1 MNKIFLY
8 SRGARHGLTL
18 SGKLSRIEAQENQ
31 LLAQNLLNSETATN
45 IFQNWV
51 QVKKKR
57 KNRNKTSLPET
68 NSIDVTETDNTN
80 KCSTSSPDSDTLN
93 GLIDEHDYQ
102 IKKSR
107 KKKKQQ
113 RARDEELAKSIS
125 QLSANESTLKPVTPD
140 LKNVQSKS
148 KAIKKAKRNS
158 KKQRKKN
165 CTMET
170 DGDNTTDDGFNR
182 KKRQTKSE
190 SNAFRNDSKLSDC
203 SSSECDEKEIQED
216 PLVRQIA
223 DVMKRY
229 PSKRFKVIA
238 EELTPFQKK
247 HLRKSGLRIE
257 LKSIKKRDKKKRNK
271 ERAQLDKIS
280 QKIEKAMVFNS

>member
-1 MNKIFLY
+1 MNP
-8 SRGARHGLTL
+8 
-18 SGKLSRIEAQENQ
+18 
-31 LLAQNLLNSETATN
+31 ETATN

-57 KNRNKTSLPET
+57 KNRNKTNSL
-68 NSIDVTETDNTN
+68 DVTESNITT

-102 IKKSR
+102 IKSKSR

-113 RARDEELAKSIS
+113 RERDEELAKSIS
-125 QLSANESTLKPVTPD
+125 QLSASESNLKPETSTSDKCFQAD
-140 LKNVQSKS
+140 LKTVQSKS
-148 KAIKKAKRNS
+148 KAIKKVKHNS
-158 KKQRKKN
+158 KKKHRRKN
-165 CTMET
+165 RAMET
-170 DGDNTTDDGFNR
+170 DEDTTDNGYNE
-182 KKRQTKSE
+182 KKRRAKNK
-190 SNAFRNDSKLSDC
+190 SNAFQIEGNLSDF

-223 DVMKRY
+223 EVMKKY

-257 LKSIKKRDKKKRNK
+257 LKSTKKRDKKKRIK
-271 ERAQLDKIS
+271 ERAQLEKIS
-280 QKIEKAMVFNS
+280 KKIEKAMVFNS